1 MAAISRNRVHRC
13 PPRPI
18 VPLRPSNKPPNSRSL
33 SGSMAPLSTQ
43 MSSDYAPASTI
54 EDSESSLPAAT
65 MYQSEERENVLIIG
79 GAIAGTVF
87 ALQLLTHP
95 TLRAKYRPMI
105 FDSAPT
111 LPGLESFKETLG
123 SETTGQ
129 SGAAVALT
137 RQAMYPLRQLNL
149 GPELED
155 ICQNTEQLSLFRQP
169 FSGPQDGSQ
178 KGVAIVT
185 ATADPEI
192 GVMGGM
198 WAIERGPL
206 QALLIKKYLE
216 RGGEIHTNK
225 RLDKIIE
232 HAAPTSSSSPSR
244 GPIEAIFEDK
254 TTYSGTLLIGA
265 DGAWSTVRKHLFTT
279 IHPQSGKPAVDQGW
293 KPNFQNLQIIHGI
306 SHAPTTDTSA
316 TIYSYGLRSAGCA
329 TWTLK
334 GANKRQYWTIY
345 ESAPLPPP
353 TDTDLRAQSTADDSA
368 LSQKWGMQ
376 VYSGGYSAA
385 STQAIVERYKHVWHP
400 SAGTFGALFAHSE
413 KFIRV
418 GLWQKLFSRV
428 SNVRWSTTE
437 RLPREC
443 GRDRGPQGGRGDI
456 VLVGDAGRVLMP
468 TAGQGAAFA
477 IEDATVL
484 ADCLLNYPPSS
495 GSGTDF
501 SNAVKEYTRR
511 RLPRYRRIEAI
522 ATFAARMSVGGSW
535 VERAMRDYIS
545 GLFGV
550 GMGDYG
556 KLGEGGPEAKGQGK
570 RKGWWWEDWTSDRW
584 LVGERFEVREE
595 GFKR

>member
-1 MAAISRNRVHRC
+1 
-13 PPRPI
+13 
-18 VPLRPSNKPPNSRSL
+18 
-33 SGSMAPLSTQ
+33 MAPLSTQ
-43 MSSDYAPASTI
+43 ISSDCVPVSTI
-54 EDSESSLPAAT
+54 EDSYSSSESSLPAVI
-65 MYQSEERENVLIIG
+65 MDRSEERKNVLIIG

-95 TLRAKYRPMI
+95 TLRAKYRPII

-111 LPGLESFKETLG
+111 LPGLESFKDTLG
-123 SETTGQ
+123 SETSGQ
-129 SGAAVALT
+129 SGAAVVLT

-185 ATADPEI
+185 ASADPGI

-206 QALLIKKYLE
+206 QALLIKKFLE
-216 RGGEIHTNK
+216 RGGEILINK

-232 HAAPTSSSSPSR
+232 HDNTATPASSPSV
-244 GPIEAIFEDK
+244 GPIEAVFEDK
-254 TTYSGTLLIGA
+254 TTYNGTLLIGA

-279 IHPQSGKPAVDQGW
+279 IHPQSGKPTVDQGW

-316 TIYSYGLRSAGCA
+316 IIYSYGLRAAGCA

-334 GANKRQYWTIY
+334 GTKRQYWTIY
-345 ESAPLPPP
+345 EPATTPPP
-353 TDTDLRAQSTADDSA
+353 SDADARARSTEDDAA
-368 LSQKWGMQ
+368 LSKRWGMQ
-376 VYSGGYSAA
+376 VYSGGYTAA
-385 STQAIVERYKHVWHP
+385 STEAITERYKHVWHP

-418 GLWQKLFSRV
+418 GLWQKLFTRV
-428 SNVRWSTTE
+428 SNVRWSAAE
-437 RLPREC
+437 NPPREC
-443 GRDRGPQGGRGDI
+443 GKDRGPEGGGRGNI

-484 ADCLLNYPPSS
+484 ADCILNYPPAATSS
-495 GSGTDF
+495 SSSLGVVVDF
-501 SNAVKEYTRR
+501 SDALKEYTRR

-522 ATFAARMSVGGSW
+522 ATFAARMSVGGTW
-535 VERAMRDYIS
+535 VERVMRDYVS
-545 GLFGV
+545 ALFGV

-556 KLGEGGPEAKGQGK
+556 KLGEEGKGQGK

-595 GFKR
+595 GGRVKR